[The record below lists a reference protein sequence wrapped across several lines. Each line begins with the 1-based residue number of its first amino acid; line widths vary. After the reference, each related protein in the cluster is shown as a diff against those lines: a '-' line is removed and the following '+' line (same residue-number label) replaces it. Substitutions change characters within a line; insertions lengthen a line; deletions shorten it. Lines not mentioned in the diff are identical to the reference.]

1 MAKAVADPDE
11 LRRFAQALK
20 RFNTGL
26 SQSLQQINS
35 QAVSLGN
42 TWRDQEHEKFRRE
55 FDDTVRQLQRFIEA
69 SEEHVPLL
77 MRKADRLEEYLRQR

>member
-1 MAKAVADPDE
+1 MAKAVADPEE

-20 RFNTGL
+20 RFNGGL

-55 FDDTVRQLQRFIEA
+55 FDETVRQLQRFIEA

-77 MRKADRLEEYLRQR
+77 MRKAERLEEYLRQR